1 MKRKMKSLRFRW
13 NCIIAGLLSMMML
26 LVMGYN
32 LYNLYQVNEAVK
44 DNMAQS
50 LHLRLIEVEKDF
62 EKVEDFL
69 IAQNELTTE
78 YGSIYQPGD
87 QLEYYLAQNHIQT
100 SLLEALAS
108 YDYMDGFYLYNP
120 MDDSF
125 LIAANKTISAERIA
139 ILEDVVR
146 KSAKE
151 YADLSSKEKGIWKNQ
166 IVEKENYLIK
176 MLNNYNMYLG
186 AFVSMKH
193 LESWIGMQ
201 DAGALTITEK
211 NKPKEGATVWE
222 EGRFGEFCVNLTL
235 EDDLAEAVMKQAGIW
250 LIISAAGILSLAIFV
265 HKQMKR
271 AFLEPVN
278 QLVYVMQ
285 QPQEKWKDI
294 LEREAPCEEFQ
305 AVYNNMNQM
314 IDQIQA
320 LDRRVYEENLQKQ
333 EITIQYLQLQ
343 NNPHFLIN
351 CMNLV
356 RSLIFM
362 EEKER
367 AEQVIIEMGKYMR
380 YMMREDYWVSL
391 KSEISHV
398 ESYIHLQKYRY
409 EEYLDY
415 QITVENELKEIKI
428 PIMLLQTF
436 VENSV
441 KHQGGYERRLL
452 ISIFVEK
459 CEQGMRLCIEDNGDG
474 FTQAVLEKLRSN
486 EPIYNQVGEHVG
498 IYNVCRRLE
507 VLYRGKAT
515 ICFYNRKSGGAGVEI
530 QLPLRGESI

>member
-151 YADLSSKEKGIWKNQ
+151 YPDLSSKEKGIWKNQ

-186 AFVSMKH
+186 AFVSMEH

-211 NKPKEGATVWE
+211 NKPKAGATVWE